1 MEYTIGASIISAFVI
16 LGAIIGMH
24 YLVKVQRLTHE
35 YMMVEIHDTESE
47 EDPRSEH
54 DESAE
59 GGEAVDE
66 ESGEVDEE
74 SGEEDEE
81 DDEVGELQSLGKP
94 YQLEKVDSAGTNKEA
109 FEIEYVG

>member
-1 MEYTIGASIISAFVI
+1 
-16 LGAIIGMH
+16 MH

-59 GGEAVDE
+59 GGEVVDE

-94 YQLEKVDSAGTNKEA
+94 YQLEK
-109 FEIEYVG
+109 